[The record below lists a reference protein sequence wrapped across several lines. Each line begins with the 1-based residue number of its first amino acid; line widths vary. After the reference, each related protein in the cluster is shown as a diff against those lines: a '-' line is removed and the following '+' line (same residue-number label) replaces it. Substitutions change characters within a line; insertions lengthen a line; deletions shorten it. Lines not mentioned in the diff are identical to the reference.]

1 MKPSRFPLVLTA
13 LTLCFLYLPIV
24 ILVVNSFNEARFGG
38 VWSGFTF
45 KWYFELFKEKEIW
58 HALGKSLAVALAASF
73 LATLLGTVA
82 ALALY
87 KYKSLLQKAHYG
99 LLYTPLIIPDI
110 LMGASLLIFFVT
122 VKIPLGFLTVC
133 IAHTTFCISYV
144 AMLVRARL
152 QNFDYALVEAGYDL
166 GATSW
171 KVFRMIIIP
180 FLRPAIAAGALLAFT
195 LSIDDFVVTF
205 FVVGAGFTTLPI
217 YVYSMI
223 KFGSPP
229 LINALSTLLLA
240 ITFLIIGITYTV
252 SEKNEKK
259 K

>member
-1 MKPSRFPLVLTA
+1 MKTSRFPLVLTT
-13 LTLCFLYLPIV
+13 LTILFLYLPIA
-24 ILVVNSFNEARFGG
+24 ILVINSFNDSRFGG
-38 VWSGFTF
+38 IWTGFTV
-45 KWYFELFKEKEIW
+45 KWYQELFSQTEIW
-58 HALGKSLAVALAASF
+58 NALCKTLAVACVATILSTTLGTLAALS
-73 LATLLGTVA
+73 
-82 ALALY
+82 LY
-87 KYKSLLQKAHYG
+87 KYKSTLQKVHYG

-110 LMGASLLIFFVT
+110 LMGVSLLIFFVT
-122 VKIPLGFLTVC
+122 LKMSLGFTTVC

-152 QNFDYALVEAGYDL
+152 QNFDYALVEAAYDL
-166 GATSW
+166 GADSW
-171 KVFRMIIIP
+171 NVFKKIMIP
-180 FLRPAIAAGALLAFT
+180 FLKPAIAAGALLAFT

-240 ITFLIIGITYTV
+240 VTFVIIGVTYTLV
-252 SEKNEKK
+252 EKNEKY
-259 K
+259 